1 MTIRGFKNLVRNK
14 IWRFLKAQWTLR
26 SGVVVRI
33 ENDSDW
39 FVFNEIFASK
49 EYDSAFQLFLPCSS
63 VRPLILDL
71 GANVGYFALRIAD
84 ELLLSGCQDFEI
96 ISVEAS
102 PVNFR
107 GLAYRLGQPALKN
120 KVKAILGLAGE
131 KTGTAKIFHSGQHFG
146 HSALGNMADTKAPVV
161 SYIDIDALTAG
172 REKIDFL
179 KCDIEGSEEVF
190 LKSYGGLLQKV
201 DNAVFEFHAGEC
213 NVDNCHKLLEEAG
226 LLSRGVIKQ
235 DPVYRT
241 TVEIFSRNGGRREIK

>member
-1 MTIRGFKNLVRNK
+1 MTTRRFKDLVRNK
-14 IWRFLKAQWTLR
+14 IWRFLKPQWTLR
-26 SGVVVRI
+26 SGIVVRI

-49 EYDSAFQLFLPCSS
+49 EYDPAFQLFVPCSS
-63 VRPLILDL
+63 RSPLVLDL
-71 GANVGYFALRIAD
+71 GANVGYFAIRISD
-84 ELLLSGCQDFEI
+84 ELLVSGCQDFET

-107 GLAYRLGQPALKN
+107 ALTHRLGQRALKN

-131 KTGTAKIFHSGQHFG
+131 KTGTAKILHSGQHYG
-146 HSALGNMADTKAPVV
+146 HSALGNMADAKAPIV

-172 REKIDFL
+172 WEKIDFL

-190 LKSYGGLLQKV
+190 LNTYGSLLQKV

-226 LLSRGVIKQ
+226 LLSRGIIKH

-241 TVEIFSRNGGRREIK
+241 SVEIFSRK